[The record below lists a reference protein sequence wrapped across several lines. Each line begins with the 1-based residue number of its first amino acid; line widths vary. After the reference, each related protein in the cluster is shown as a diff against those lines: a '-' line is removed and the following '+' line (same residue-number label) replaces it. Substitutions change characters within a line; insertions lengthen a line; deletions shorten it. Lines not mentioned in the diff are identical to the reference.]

1 MKHNFKK
8 VVSMMLSIV
17 TIVFALAATGY
28 AEPTGKTGDSSG
40 SEITP
45 YFIAITT
52 CGNDLDI
59 SGGIASCYGF
69 THTRGNYIARV
80 VVELQKY
87 ENSTWSTIK
96 TWAANGSADYVEID
110 KDYAIASGT
119 YRVKTTHQ
127 ALQGIDVV
135 ETHIEYAY

>member
-1 MKHNFKK
+1 MRHDVKK
-8 VVSMMLSIV
+8 VIAMMLSIV
-17 TIVFALAATGY
+17 TVVFALAATGY

-45 YFIAITT
+45 YFIAIVT
-52 CGNDLDI
+52 CSADLDI
-59 SGGIASCYGF
+59 SGGIASCYGH
-69 THTRGNYIARV
+69 THTRGEYIARV

-87 ENSTWSTIK
+87 ENGKWNKVTS
-96 TWAANGSADYVEID
+96 WAANGFSNYVEID